1 MSSVGT
7 ATASVEVNC
16 DPQKAFDVFTKEIG
30 RWWKR
35 GTHYWIDPERGREL
49 RFEPHVGGR
58 LIEVYDL
65 ATGEGAEIGR
75 VRTWEPGSLLEFT
88 WRTPDWPDGVSTL
101 VSVRFTST
109 VTGCLVTI
117 EHSGWES
124 LGPDGVEMAA
134 GYSSWWG
141 ELLGFFSEAI

>member
-30 RWWKR
+30 RWWRR

-58 LIEVYDL
+58 LVEVQYHL
-65 ATGEGAEIGR
+65 ESEGGER
-75 VRTWEPGSLLEFT
+75 
-88 WRTPDWPDGVSTL
+88 
-101 VSVRFTST
+101 
-109 VTGCLVTI
+109 
-117 EHSGWES
+117 
-124 LGPDGVEMAA
+124 
-134 GYSSWWG
+134 
-141 ELLGFFSEAI
+141 